1 MHMLTKNP
9 NKILYIGH
17 ITTTFWTQDQSS
29 KFITVTERAVV
40 ESFSEERSLVRRL
53 HSAVRLVE
61 RGSDPVR
68 DVGRTTTLPGRHTHR
83 DPDQGW

>member
-1 MHMLTKNP
+1 M
-9 NKILYIGH
+9 LYIGH
-17 ITTTFWTQDQSS
+17 TTTTFWTQDQRSDE
-29 KFITVTERAVV
+29 FISVTEHTVV
-40 ESFSEERSLVRRL
+40 ESSSEERSLVRRL

-68 DVGRTTTLPGRHTHR
+68 DVGRTTTLPGCHTHR